1 MCAGAQSAGFH
12 FSNGTKQGGVLSPL
26 LFSRYIRDLINSV
39 ATSGV
44 GCNIAGLWL
53 NILAY
58 ADDIVLIAPS
68 WRSLQSLITSLHDLA
83 VNLDLSCN
91 LHITVTMVFSPR
103 CRSKLIANS
112 FPQFSL
118 GNSYIQTVSCLGHI
132 ISNKFLDDDHVYREI
147 RNMFTRT
154 NVLLQKLY
162 NYCSVSVKNC
172 LKLFKTYC
180 LCLYDVALWTNYLSK
195 SFDKFQSCY
204 NKCVNKLFF
213 GYRKYDSVTRMLQK
227 TGLPSFSTVIHNNNI
242 SFNKCWN
249 LCNNAIVA
257 VLRNV

>member
-1 MCAGAQSAGFH
+1 
-12 FSNGTKQGGVLSPL
+12 
-26 LFSRYIRDLINSV
+26 
-39 ATSGV
+39 
-44 GCNIAGLWL
+44 
-53 NILAY
+53 
-58 ADDIVLIAPS
+58 
-68 WRSLQSLITSLHDLA
+68 
-83 VNLDLSCN
+83 
-91 LHITVTMVFSPR
+91 MVFSPR

-118 GNSYIQTVSCLGHI
+118 GNSYIQTVSCFKYLGHI
-132 ISNKFLDDDHVYREI
+132 ISNKFLDDDDVYREI
-147 RNMFTRT
+147 RIMFTRT
-154 NVLLQKLY
+154 NILLRKFY
-162 NYCSVSVKNC
+162 NCFVSVKT
-172 LKLFKTYC
+172 LLFKTYY

-242 SFNKCWN
+242 SFNRCWN

-257 VLRNV
+257 VLRNVN